1 MQLPPHLG
9 GLGRPAVY
17 ISTEAPLC
25 TARLFQLAAALGASV
40 STDRVFSITCSD
52 LETQDHIVRYQLP
65 VFVARHNV
73 GLVVV
78 DSVAANFR
86 AEFERPAEER
96 ARVGDTSGPAR
107 MARRGRDLV
116 VLAGTLRALAVKHGL
131 AVVVANQ
138 VGDRF
143 GASAPLSKEGNAMGL
158 DFQMRWFGG
167 WEQEQGADD
176 DGGGG
181 AKVPALGLVWANQLA
196 ARVVLRRS
204 VDGESGENGRCAKV
218 VFAPWARAGEEC
230 GFEIVEGGVRA
241 LGS

>member
-1 MQLPPHLG
+1 MQLAQAQRG
-9 GLGRPAVY
+9 
-17 ISTEAPLC
+17 T
-25 TARLFQLAAALGASV
+25 

-73 GLVVV
+73 GLIVV

-86 AEFERPAEER
+86 AEFERPA
-96 ARVGDTSGPAR
+96 RVDDSGPAR

-138 VGDRF
+138 VSDRF
-143 GASAPLSKEGNAMGL
+143 GGPADAAMGL

-167 WEQEQGADD
+167 WEQEQEDEGGG
-176 DGGGG
+176 GGGG

-204 VDGESGENGRCAKV
+204 VDGGSGRCAKV

-230 GFEIVEGGVRA
+230 GFEIVEGGVR
-241 LGS
+241 GRRE